1 MVSQPV
7 MAVSKCKMMRVTPD
21 YITSLR
27 QDEIFVF
34 GSNLQGKHCS
44 GAAKIALERFGAIIG
59 VGLGIQGQ
67 SYAIPTMQ
75 GGLKSIEAFI
85 QVFILFA
92 RNNQTKRFYVTAIGC
107 GIAGYTA
114 EQIAPFFIDAT
125 ECANIFLPQS
135 FWKVIEKQKR
145 LNKYRDNVPQQTKT
159 LPTNLQPSVIKT
171 SNYPSLSID
180 VRILEGYIIV
190 TSGFANAHISLC
202 VILKN
207 AHGDIIDKK
216 YINGECQ
223 YITLIPS
230 ISQEPYTNIDIYFQK
245 EVHSSYYRQLFL
257 PLDYTQNIPTIRSSD
272 FYNHNTSFYNS
283 IPIDSAFLKKQT
295 KLTAVV
301 PGAIIEFRD
310 LANNITKYD
319 NSEYNKLLSV
329 HNWIAKNIFY
339 DYDSLNDGSY
349 KNTPIEKTAITA
361 LRSRRCVCQGYT
373 DLSVALL
380 RSIGIPSMGI
390 YCWAVGEGDDEE
402 ALKQNHS
409 NHIFTAAFCDG
420 RWVLCDITWDS
431 KNRYEN
437 DSYDED
443 KKLSHTYFDATIQ
456 FMSYTHKFVGY

>member
-1 MVSQPV
+1 
-7 MAVSKCKMMRVTPD
+7 MRTTPD
-21 YITSLR
+21 NITSLR
-27 QDEIFVF
+27 QEEIFVF

-44 GAAKIALERFGAIIG
+44 GAAKIALEKFGAKFG
-59 VGLGIQGQ
+59 VGIGIQGQ

-75 GGLKSIEAFI
+75 GNLKSIGEFVRI
-85 QVFILFA
+85 FILFA
-92 RNNQTKRFYVTAIGC
+92 KNNQYKRFYVTPIGC

-125 ECANIFLPQS
+125 ECANIFLPPS

-145 LNKYRDNVPQQTKT
+145 LNKYRDNVQQQTNALTTK
-159 LPTNLQPSVIKT
+159 LPDSVVKT
-171 SNYPSLSID
+171 SNDSSLSID
-180 VRILEGYIIV
+180 VRILEGYLIV

-207 AHGDIIDKK
+207 TNGDVIDQK

-223 YITLIPS
+223 YITSMPYMPK
-230 ISQEPYTNIDIYFQK
+230 EPYTFVDLYFQK
-245 EVHSSYYRQLFL
+245 EAQGCYYRQLFL
-257 PLDYTQNIPTIRSSD
+257 PIECTQNKPIIRNAN
-272 FYNHNTSFYNS
+272 FYVHNTSFYNS
-283 IPIDSAFLKKQT
+283 IPVDSIFLKKQT

-301 PGAIIEFRD
+301 PGAIIEFKD

-319 NSEYNKLLSV
+319 NSEYNKILSV
-329 HNWIAKNIFY
+329 HNWVAKNIFY
-339 DYDSLNDGSY
+339 DYDSLSDGSY
-349 KNTPIEKTAITA
+349 KNTPLEKTAITA

-380 RSIGIPSMGI
+380 RSIGIPAMGI
-390 YCWAVGEGDDEE
+390 CCWAVGEGDDEE
-402 ALKQNHS
+402 ALKQNRS

-443 KKLSHTYFDATIQ
+443 KKLSHTYFDATVQ
-456 FMSYTHKFVGY
+456 FLSYTHKFVGY